1 MIRKKV
7 TVLALSA
14 VMALSGVMP
23 AFAAG
28 DTSNWNSGNIYPQD
42 VMNTALLTPVKY
54 LMDKKIIT
62 GDTDGLFHPEKS
74 ISRAEFAT
82 MMAKA
87 TNRTKE
93 LDSVAKQNYYNDLTG
108 YEWAKGYINA
118 CTKDS
123 LIQGVGDQKFAP
135 GKEVSY
141 AEVITIIIRS
151 KNPSAVS
158 TGTWPNNYIQYAQ
171 MYMNS
176 MIFDRNITD
185 WSAPANKGDVA
196 MMLYRSMPK
205 SSQDDDDQ

>member
-1 MIRKKV
+1 MIRKKI
-7 TVLALSA
+7 TVLALSTIMIVSSA
-14 VMALSGVMP
+14 MP

-28 DTSNWNSGNIYPQD
+28 DTSTWNSGNIYPQD
-42 VMNTALLTPVKY
+42 VMNTELLTPVKY

-74 ISRAEFAT
+74 ITRAEFAT

-87 TNRTKE
+87 TNRTNE
-93 LDSVAKQNYYNDLTG
+93 LEVVAKQNYYDDLAG
-108 YEWAKGYINA
+108 YDWAKGYINA

-123 LIQGVGDQKFAP
+123 LIQGLGNQKFAP

-151 KNPSAVS
+151 KNPSAVGS
-158 TGTWPNNYIQYAQ
+158 GTWPDNYIQYAQ

-176 MIFDRNITD
+176 MIADRNITD
-185 WSAPANKGDVA
+185 WSAPATKGDVA
-196 MMLYRSMPK
+196 TMLYRSMPK
-205 SSQDDDDQ
+205 SS